1 MTQRRRMK
9 GGRGDGRQ
17 GGKGGGRRERETL
30 VNIEDWNV
38 RFNM

>member
-1 MTQRRRMK
+1 MK
-9 GGRGDGRQ
+9 GGRGDGRP
-17 GGKGGGRRERETL
+17 GGKGGGRREREKL